1 MSSVPLVD
9 LTVYPDDC
17 DAYGHLNQAAF
28 LRLFERARWDAVAT
42 GPGMDVFTRN
52 GVWPALRK
60 GTVEFYMGVYPGD
73 VLRFETHLT
82 QLGHTSF
89 SLHQS
94 ARRLPSCKLVAEG
107 EFVFVCI
114 NEAERPTGVPG
125 EVATFFGTRPS
136 VRSGFTQHLSVRGI
150 STAVDIQ
157 GDGPAILFVHGFP
170 MDRTLWRHQLAAIR
184 GWRRIAPDLRGM
196 GLTEVSD
203 RYSMAEYAD
212 DMDSL
217 MDVLGAS
224 QAVVCGLSMGG
235 YIAFEI
241 LRRHRKRVRA
251 LILSNTRA
259 GADTVEGRANR
270 DAMIDTVRVDGPA
283 AVAETLIPKL
293 LGPSSL
299 EAMPKVVGHLRT
311 MICNTPARGVIGAL
325 EAMRDRSDSTE
336 FCKKIDVPTLVIAG
350 ANDRIVSPA
359 EAGEMADLIPG
370 AQFVIIPEAGH
381 LAPIEQP
388 IACNRVIGEF
398 VESLR

>member
-1 MSSVPLVD
+1 MWN
-9 LTVYPDDC
+9 VYSRWRD
-17 DAYGHLNQAAF
+17 GVKG
-28 LRLFERARWDAVAT
+28 ER
-42 GPGMDVFTRN
+42 
-52 GVWPALRK
+52 
-60 GTVEFYMGVYPGD
+60 
-73 VLRFETHLT
+73 
-82 QLGHTSF
+82 S
-89 SLHQS
+89 
-94 ARRLPSCKLVAEG
+94 RRLILG
-107 EFVFVCI
+107 
-114 NEAERPTGVPG
+114 
-125 EVATFFGTRPS
+125 
-136 VRSGFTQHLSVRGI
+136 LRGI

-170 MDRTLWRHQLAAIR
+170 MDRTLWHHQMAAMR

-196 GLTEVSD
+196 GLTEVAD

-212 DMDSL
+212 DMASL
-217 MDVLGAS
+217 MDALGAS
-224 QAVVCGLSMGG
+224 QAIVCGLSMGG

-259 GADTVEGRANR
+259 GADTGEGRANR

-311 MICNTPARGVIGAL
+311 MISNTPTAGVIGAL

-336 FCKKIDVPTLVIAG
+336 LCKKIDVPTLVIAG
-350 ANDRIVSPA
+350 ANDQIVSPA

-370 AQFVIIPEAGH
+370 AQFAIIPEAGH
-381 LAPIEQP
+381 LAPLEQP
-388 IACNRVIGEF
+388 VACNRVIGEF